1 MSTNQRFH
9 VALNLHGRVQYY
21 SRDSESM
28 VDKRWRSVPQ
38 FVIEISKASP
48 MLEPTAISLV
58 QRLRSLKEDPWL
70 VSMEGQRVDVKEDGQ
85 PNFSED
91 TRVAMRVT
99 LDDDA
104 AVANG
109 TARWYLTHPANTPLG
124 PKYFIRCNVPGR
136 PQQDVVYANSPL
148 EAVERAEQLHFLPY
162 GEKAPAPQVQPP
174 VVVKQTGPLVRPADR
189 VRR

>member
-48 MLEPTAISLV
+48 MLEATAISLV
-58 QRLRSLKEDPWL
+58 QRLRNLKEDPWL
-70 VSMEGQRVDVKEDGQ
+70 VSMEGQRVNVAEDGK

-91 TRVAMRVT
+91 NRVPMRAT
-99 LDDDA
+99 LDSDA
-104 AVANG
+104 VVAAG
-109 TARWYLTHPANTPLG
+109 TATWYVVRPARTPLG
-124 PKYFIRCNVPGR
+124 LKWF
-136 PQQDVVYANSPL
+136 
-148 EAVERAEQLHFLPY
+148 
-162 GEKAPAPQVQPP
+162 
-174 VVVKQTGPLVRPADR
+174 
-189 VRR
+189 

>member
-28 VDKRWRSVPQ
+28 VEKRWRSVPQ

-48 MLEPTAISLV
+48 MLEATAISLV

-70 VSMEGQRVDVKEDGQ
+70 VSTEGQRVDVTEDGQ
-85 PNFSED
+85 PPFTED
-91 TRVAMRVT
+91 NRVPMRAT
-99 LDDDA
+99 LDSDA

-109 TARWYLTHPANTPLG
+109 TAKWYIVRPARSPMGLKWVLNYNL
-124 PKYFIRCNVPGR
+124 PGR
-136 PQQDVVYANSPL
+136 PPGDQIYRDTAL
-148 EAVERAEQLHFLPY
+148 ECLERAAELHVLQH
-162 GEKAPAPQVQPP
+162 GEVAPAPEAPRPAPVQQA
-174 VVVKQTGPLVRPADR
+174 VGPRVRPGDR
-189 VRR
+189 R